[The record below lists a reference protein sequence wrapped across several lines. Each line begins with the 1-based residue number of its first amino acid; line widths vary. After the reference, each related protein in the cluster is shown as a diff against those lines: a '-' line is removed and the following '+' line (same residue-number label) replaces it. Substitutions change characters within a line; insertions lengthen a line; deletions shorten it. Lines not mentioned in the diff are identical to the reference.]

1 MFNRITL
8 FTPTYSF
15 YNFEYLKSF
24 NFARKEKIMIVE
36 NNKTCAV
43 IGAGVAGL
51 AAATRMRNKG
61 YLVTVFE
68 ANAFPGGKC
77 SSETKDGYRFDMGPS
92 VFTMP
97 QYVDE
102 LFILSGKNPR
112 DHFNY
117 IPLDPVYKYFF
128 ADGSFLNAYHGK
140 EKFAGQLAAK
150 TKDKKEDIIRYLDKT
165 ETIFTLTEEVFLQNS
180 LHRLKNFFTWPVAKG
195 ILNFGKIGA
204 FDTMNDA
211 NQKAFKDNRLVKIFN
226 RYATYN
232 GSSPH
237 LSPATLNVIAH
248 VEIVKGAFYP
258 EGGMV
263 SITASLTQLAKDI
276 GVQFNF
282 STPVREILIADK
294 KITGVRTDGGT
305 QFFDIVISNM
315 DVYNSY
321 KKLMPNIKRPI
332 KILDQPKSSSG
343 IIFYWGIKKEF
354 KELGLHNILFSEN
367 YEEEFNTIFA
377 KKAIYHDPTIY
388 LNITSKHTP
397 TDAPPECENWFSF
410 INVPNNSGQNWDM
423 FITEAREHMILKIN
437 RMLKTDIR
445 PLIESEMVFDPRVI
459 ESITSSAFGAIYGN
473 RSNNKFADFLRHA
486 NFSKDIK
493 NLYFCGGSVH
503 PGPSIPLCLL
513 SAKITTDL
521 IK

>member
-1 MFNRITL
+1 
-8 FTPTYSF
+8 
-15 YNFEYLKSF
+15 
-24 NFARKEKIMIVE
+24 MISE

-43 IGAGVAGL
+43 IGAGVSGL
-51 AAATRMRNKG
+51 GAAIRMRNKG
-61 YLVTVFE
+61 YKVTVFE
-68 ANAFPGGKC
+68 ANSFPGGKC
-77 SSETKDGYRFDMGPS
+77 STESKDGYRFDMGPS

-102 LFILSGKNPR
+102 LFTLSGKDPR

-128 ADGSFLNAYHGK
+128 EDGTTLDAYHGK
-140 EKFAGQLAAK
+140 EKFAEQLSQK
-150 TKDKKEDIIRYLDKT
+150 TKDKKEDIIKYLNKT
-165 ETIFTLTEEVFLQNS
+165 ETIYNLTDEVFLKNS

-204 FDTMNDA
+204 FDTMAGA
-211 NQKAFKDNRLVKIFN
+211 NQKAFKDSRLVQIFN

-232 GSSPH
+232 GSSPY

-258 EGGMV
+258 EGGMF
-263 SITASLTQLAKDI
+263 SIASSLVNLAEDI
-276 GVQFNF
+276 GVEFKF
-282 STPVREILIADK
+282 STPVKEILIENK
-294 KITGVRTDGGT
+294 KIKGVRTDNGPED
-305 QFFDIVISNM
+305 FDIVISNM

-321 KKLMPNIKRPI
+321 KKLMPAAKRPV
-332 KILDQPKSSSG
+332 KTLEQPKSSSG

-377 KKAIYHDPTIY
+377 KKSIHHDPTIY
-388 LNITSKHTP
+388 LNITSKHTA
-397 TDAPPECENWFSF
+397 TDAPPGCENWFSF
-410 INVPNNSGQNWDM
+410 INVPNNQGQNWDM
-423 FITEAREHMILKIN
+423 FITEARENMIRKIN
-437 RMLKTDIR
+437 RVLKTDIR

-459 ESITSSAFGAIYGN
+459 ENRTSSAFGAIYGN
-473 RSNNKFADFLRHA
+473 SSNNKFAAFLRHA

>member
-1 MFNRITL
+1 MIT
-8 FTPTYSF
+8 
-15 YNFEYLKSF
+15 
-24 NFARKEKIMIVE
+24 E

-43 IGAGVAGL
+43 IGAGVSGL
-51 AAATRMRNKG
+51 GAAIRMRNKG
-61 YLVTVFE
+61 YRVTVFE

-77 SSETKDGYRFDMGPS
+77 SSESKDGYRFDMGPS

-128 ADGSFLNAYHGK
+128 EDGSSLDAYHGK
-140 EKFAGQLAAK
+140 EKFAEQLAAK
-150 TKDKKEDIIRYLDKT
+150 TKDRKEDIIKYLDKT
-165 ETIFTLTEEVFLQNS
+165 ETIYNLTDEVFLKNS
-180 LHRLKNFFTWPVAKG
+180 LHRLKNFFTWPVLRG

-204 FDTMNDA
+204 FDTMAGA
-211 NQKAFKDNRLVKIFN
+211 NKKAFKDSRLVQIFN

-232 GSSPH
+232 GSSPY

-294 KITGVRTDGGT
+294 KITGVRTDNGSET
-305 QFFDIVISNM
+305 FDVVISNM

-321 KKLMPNIKRPI
+321 KKLMPGVKRPA
-332 KILDQPKSSSG
+332 KTLDQPKSSSG
-343 IIFYWGIKKEF
+343 IIFYWGINKEF

-397 TDAPPECENWFSF
+397 SDAPPGCENWFSF
-410 INVPNNSGQNWDM
+410 INVPNNQGQDWDM

-445 PLIESEMVFDPRVI
+445 PLIASEMVFDPRVI
-459 ESITSSAFGAIYGN
+459 ESRTSSAFGAIYGN
-473 RSNNKFADFLRHA
+473 SSNNKFAAFLRHA

-521 IK
+521 IPE

>member
-1 MFNRITL
+1 MIT
-8 FTPTYSF
+8 
-15 YNFEYLKSF
+15 
-24 NFARKEKIMIVE
+24 E

-43 IGAGVAGL
+43 IGAGVSGL
-51 AAATRMRNKG
+51 GAAIRMRNKG
-61 YLVTVFE
+61 YKVTVYE
-68 ANAFPGGKC
+68 ANSFPGGKL
-77 SSETKDGYRFDMGPS
+77 STETKDGYRFDMGPS

-112 DHFNY
+112 EHFNY
-117 IPLDPVYKYFF
+117 IPLDPVYKYLFE
-128 ADGSFLNAYHGK
+128 DGSTLDAYHGK

-150 TKDKKEDIIRYLDKT
+150 TKDKKEDIIKYLDKT
-165 ETIFTLTEEVFLQNS
+165 ETIFNLTDEVFLQNS

-204 FDTMNDA
+204 FDTMHGA
-211 NQKAFKDNRLVKIFN
+211 NQKAFKDSRLVQIFN

-232 GSSPH
+232 GSSPY

-263 SITASLTQLAKDI
+263 SITNSLVQLAKDI
-276 GVQFNF
+276 GVQFKF
-282 STPVREILIADK
+282 DTPVKEILIENK
-294 KITGVRTDGGT
+294 KTTGIKTDNGT
-305 QFFDIVISNM
+305 EPFDIVISNM

-321 KKLMPNIKRPI
+321 KKLMPNIKRPA
-332 KILDQPKSSSG
+332 KTLDQPKSSSG

-377 KKAIYHDPTIY
+377 KKSIYHDPTIY

-397 TDAPPECENWFSF
+397 SDAPPGCENWFSF
-410 INVPNNSGQNWDM
+410 INVPNNSGQDWDM
-423 FITEAREHMILKIN
+423 LITQAREHMILKIN

-459 ESITSSAFGAIYGN
+459 ESRTSSAFGAIYGN
-473 RSNNKFADFLRHA
+473 SSNNKFAAFLRHA
-486 NFSKDIK
+486 NFSKKIK

-513 SAKITTDL
+513 SAKITTSL
-521 IK
+521 IN

>member
-1 MFNRITL
+1 MV
-8 FTPTYSF
+8 S
-15 YNFEYLKSF
+15 
-24 NFARKEKIMIVE
+24 E

-43 IGAGVAGL
+43 IGAGVSGL
-51 AAATRMRNKG
+51 GAAIRMRNKG
-61 YLVTVFE
+61 YKVTVFE
-68 ANAFPGGKC
+68 ANSFPGGKC
-77 SSETKDGYRFDMGPS
+77 STESKDGYRFDMGPS

-112 DHFNY
+112 DHFKY

-128 ADGSFLNAYHGK
+128 EDGSTLDAYHGK
-140 EKFAGQLAAK
+140 EKFAEQLALK
-150 TKDKKEDIIRYLDKT
+150 TKDKKEDIIKYLDKT
-165 ETIFTLTEEVFLQNS
+165 ETIYKLTDEVFLKNS

-204 FDTMNDA
+204 FDTMNGA
-211 NQKAFKDNRLVKIFN
+211 NNKAFKDSRLVQIFN

-232 GSSPH
+232 GSSPY

-258 EGGMV
+258 EGGMF
-263 SITASLTQLAKDI
+263 SITSSLVQLAKDI
-276 GVQFNF
+276 GVEFRF
-282 STPVREILIADK
+282 SAPVNEILIENK
-294 KITGVRTDGGT
+294 KATGIKTDRGT
-305 QFFDIVISNM
+305 EAFDIVISNM

-321 KKLMPNIKRPI
+321 KKLMPDVKRPT
-332 KILDQPKSSSG
+332 KTLDQPKSSSG

-377 KKAIYHDPTIY
+377 KNSIYHDPTIY

-397 TDAPPECENWFSF
+397 SDAPQGCENWFSF
-410 INVPNNSGQNWDM
+410 INVPNNQGQNWEM
-423 FITEAREHMILKIN
+423 FITEARENMIQKIN
-437 RMLKTDIR
+437 RVLKTDIR
-445 PLIESEMVFDPRVI
+445 PLIESEMIFDPRVI
-459 ESITSSAFGAIYGN
+459 ENRTSSAFGAIYGN
-473 RSNNKFADFLRHA
+473 SSNNKFAAFLRHA

>member
-1 MFNRITL
+1 MIT
-8 FTPTYSF
+8 
-15 YNFEYLKSF
+15 
-24 NFARKEKIMIVE
+24 E
-36 NNKTCAV
+36 NNKKCAV
-43 IGAGVAGL
+43 IGAGVSGL
-51 AAATRMRNKG
+51 GAAIRMRNKG
-61 YLVTVFE
+61 YKVTVFE
-68 ANAFPGGKC
+68 ANSFPGGKC
-77 SSETKDGYRFDMGPS
+77 SSESKDGYRFDMGPS

-117 IPLDPVYKYFF
+117 KPLDPVYKYFF
-128 ADGSFLNAYHGK
+128 EDGSTLDAYHGK
-140 EKFAGQLAAK
+140 EKFAEQLSAK

-165 ETIFTLTEEVFLQNS
+165 ETIYNLTDEVFLKNS
-180 LHRLKNFFTWPVAKG
+180 LHRLKNFFTRPVAKG

-204 FDTMNDA
+204 FDTMNGA
-211 NQKAFKDNRLVKIFN
+211 NKKAFKDSRLVKIFN

-232 GSSPH
+232 GSSPY

-258 EGGMV
+258 VGGMV
-263 SITASLTQLAKDI
+263 NITNALVQLAKDI
-276 GVQFNF
+276 GVEFKF
-282 STPVREILIADK
+282 STPVKEIIIENK
-294 KITGVRTDGGT
+294 KIKAVRTDKGL
-305 QFFDIVISNM
+305 QDFDVVISNM

-321 KKLMPNIKRPI
+321 KKLMPNIKRPA
-332 KILDQPKSSSG
+332 KTLDQPKSSSG

-354 KELGLHNILFSEN
+354 KELGLHNILFAEN

-388 LNITSKHTP
+388 LNITSKHTL
-397 TDAPPECENWFSF
+397 TDAPPGCENWFSF
-410 INVPNNSGQNWDM
+410 INVPNNQGQDWDM
-423 FITEAREHMILKIN
+423 FINEARENMIQKID
-437 RMLKTDIR
+437 RVLKTDIR
-445 PLIESEMVFDPRVI
+445 PFIESEMVFDPRVI
-459 ESITSSAFGAIYGN
+459 EARTSSAFGAIYGN
-473 RSNNKFADFLRHA
+473 SSNNKFAAFLRHA

-521 IK
+521 IH

>member
-1 MFNRITL
+1 
-8 FTPTYSF
+8 
-15 YNFEYLKSF
+15 
-24 NFARKEKIMIVE
+24 MIRE
-36 NNKTCAV
+36 NNKSCAV
-43 IGAGVAGL
+43 IGAGVSGI
-51 AAATRMRNKG
+51 AAAIRMRNKG
-61 YLVTVFE
+61 YKVTVFE
-68 ANAFPGGKC
+68 ANPFPGGKC
-77 SSETKDGYRFDMGPS
+77 STENKDGYRFDMGPS

-102 LFILSGKNPR
+102 LFDISGKNPR

-117 IPLDPVYKYFF
+117 IHRDPVYKYFF
-128 ADGSFLNAYHGK
+128 EDGSALDAWHGK
-140 EKFAGQLAAK
+140 EKFAEQMAAK
-150 TKDKKEDIIRYLDKT
+150 TKDRKEDIIRYLDRA
-165 ETIFTLTEEVFLQNS
+165 ETIYNLTDEVFLKNS
-180 LHRLKNFFTWPVAKG
+180 LHRLKNFFTWPVVRG

-204 FDTMNDA
+204 FDTMNGT
-211 NQKAFKDNRLVKIFN
+211 NKKSFKDSRLVKIFN

-232 GSSPH
+232 GSSPY

-258 EGGMV
+258 EGGMF
-263 SITASLTQLAKDI
+263 SITASLVQLAKDI

-294 KITGVRTDGGT
+294 KVTGVRTDNGT
-305 QFFDIVISNM
+305 ESFDIVISNM

-321 KKLMPNIKRPI
+321 KKLMPAVKRPT
-332 KILDQPKSSSG
+332 KTLDQPKSSSG

-367 YEEEFNTIFA
+367 YEAEFDSIFS
-377 KKAIYHDPTIY
+377 KKSIYHDPTIY

-397 TDAPPECENWFSF
+397 TDAPPGCENWFSF
-410 INVPNNSGQNWDM
+410 INVPNNSGQDWDM
-423 FITEAREHMILKIN
+423 FITEARENMIKKIN
-437 RMLKTDIR
+437 RVLKTDIR

-459 ESITSSAFGAIYGN
+459 ENRTSSAFGAIYGN
-473 RSNNKFADFLRHA
+473 SSNNKFAAFLRHA

-513 SAKITTDL
+513 SAKITTHL

>member
-1 MFNRITL
+1 MITE
-8 FTPTYSF
+8 S
-15 YNFEYLKSF
+15 
-24 NFARKEKIMIVE
+24 
-36 NNKTCAV
+36 NKKCAV
-43 IGAGVAGL
+43 IGAGVSGL
-51 AAATRMRNKG
+51 GAAIRMRNKG
-61 YLVTVFE
+61 YKVTVFE

-77 SSETKDGYRFDMGPS
+77 SSESKDGYRFDMGPS

-128 ADGSFLNAYHGK
+128 EDGSTLDAYHGK
-140 EKFAGQLAAK
+140 EKFAEQLALK
-150 TKDKKEDIIRYLDKT
+150 TKDKKEDIIKYLDKT
-165 ETIFTLTEEVFLQNS
+165 ETIYNLTDEVFLKNS
-180 LHRLKNFFTWPVAKG
+180 LHRLKNFFTWPVLRG

-204 FDTMNDA
+204 FDTMAGA
-211 NQKAFKDNRLVKIFN
+211 NKKAFKDSRLVKIFN

-232 GSSPH
+232 GSSPY

-248 VEIVKGAFYP
+248 VEIIKGAFYP

-263 SITASLTQLAKDI
+263 SITASLAKLAKDI
-276 GVQFNF
+276 GVKFNF

-294 KITGVRTDGGT
+294 KITGVQTDNGAES
-305 QFFDIVISNM
+305 FDIVISNM

-321 KKLMPNIKRPI
+321 KKLMPGVKRPA
-332 KILDQPKSSSG
+332 KTLDQSKSSSG
-343 IIFYWGIKKEF
+343 IIFYWGIKNDF
-354 KELGLHNILFSEN
+354 KELGLHNILFAEN
-367 YEEEFNTIFA
+367 YEEEFDTIFS

-388 LNITSKHTP
+388 VNITSKHTP
-397 TDAPPECENWFSF
+397 TDAPPGCENWFAF
-410 INVPNNSGQNWDM
+410 INVPNNQGQDWDT
-423 FITEAREHMILKIN
+423 FVNEARENMILKVN
-437 RMLKTDIR
+437 RILKTDIR
-445 PLIESEMVFDPRVI
+445 PLIASEMVFDPRVI
-459 ESITSSAFGAIYGN
+459 ESRTSSAFGAIYGN
-473 RSNNKFADFLRHA
+473 SSNNKFAAFLRHA

-521 IK
+521 IR

>member
-1 MFNRITL
+1 MTSR
-8 FTPTYSF
+8 
-15 YNFEYLKSF
+15 
-24 NFARKEKIMIVE
+24 
-36 NNKTCAV
+36 NNKKCAV
-43 IGAGVAGL
+43 IGAGVSGI
-51 AAATRMRNKG
+51 AAAIRMRNKG
-61 YLVTVFE
+61 YIVTVFE
-68 ANAFPGGKC
+68 ANSFPGGKC

-102 LFILSGKNPR
+102 LFELSGKNPR

-128 ADGSFLNAYHGK
+128 EDGTMLEAHHGK
-140 EKFAGQLAAK
+140 EKFSEQLSAK
-150 TKDKKEDIIRYLDKT
+150 TNDTKEDIIRYLNKT
-165 ETIFTLTEEVFLQNS
+165 ETIYNLTEEVFLKNS
-180 LHRLKNFFTWPVAKG
+180 LHRFRNFLTWPVLRG

-204 FDTMNDA
+204 FDTMNSA
-211 NQKAFKDNRLVKIFN
+211 NQKAFKDSRLVRIFN

-232 GSSPH
+232 GSSPY

-248 VEIVKGAFYP
+248 VEIAKGAFYP
-258 EGGMV
+258 VGGMY
-263 SITASLTQLAKDI
+263 SITSSLVQLAKDI

-282 STPVREILIADK
+282 STPVQEILIENK
-294 KITGVRTDGGT
+294 KAVGVRTDNGT
-305 QFFDIVISNM
+305 ENFDIVISNM

-321 KKLMPNIKRPI
+321 KKLMPNVKRPART
-332 KILDQPKSSSG
+332 LDQPKSSSG
-343 IIFYWGIKKEF
+343 IIFYWGIKREF
-354 KELGLHNILFSEN
+354 KELGLHNILFAEN
-367 YEEEFNTIFA
+367 YEEEFDTIFS
-377 KKAIYHDPTIY
+377 KKSIYHDPTIY

-397 TDAPPECENWFSF
+397 TDAPPGCENWFSF
-410 INVPNNSGQNWDM
+410 INVPNNSGQDWDV
-423 FITEAREHMILKIN
+423 FIAEARENMIKKIN
-437 RMLKTDIR
+437 QVLKTDIR

-459 ESITSSAFGAIYGN
+459 ENLTSSAFGAIYGN
-473 RSNNKFADFLRHA
+473 SSNNKFAAFLRHA

-513 SAKITTDL
+513 SAKITTGL

>member
-1 MFNRITL
+1 MIT
-8 FTPTYSF
+8 
-15 YNFEYLKSF
+15 
-24 NFARKEKIMIVE
+24 E
-36 NNKTCAV
+36 NNKKCAV
-43 IGAGVAGL
+43 VGAGVSGL
-51 AAATRMRNKG
+51 GAAIRMRNKG
-61 YLVTVFE
+61 YKVTVFE
-68 ANAFPGGKC
+68 ANSFPGGKC
-77 SSETKDGYRFDMGPS
+77 SSESNNGYRFDMGPS

-128 ADGSFLNAYHGK
+128 EDGSFLDAYHSK
-140 EKFAGQLAAK
+140 EQFAEKLAAK
-150 TKDKKEDIIRYLDKT
+150 TKDKKEDILKYLDKT
-165 ETIFTLTEEVFLQNS
+165 ETIFNLTDKVFLQNS
-180 LHRLKNFFTWPVAKG
+180 LHRLKNFFTWPVLKG

-204 FDTMNDA
+204 FDTMNSA
-211 NQKAFKDNRLVKIFN
+211 NQKAFKDSRLVKIFN

-232 GSSPH
+232 GSSPY

-248 VEIVKGAFYP
+248 VEIAKGAFYP

-263 SITASLTQLAKDI
+263 SITKSLTQLAKDI
-276 GVQFNF
+276 GVEFKF
-282 STPVREILIADK
+282 STPVRELLIDNK
-294 KITGVRTDGGT
+294 KVTGIRTDNST
-305 QFFDIVISNM
+305 ENFDIVISNM

-321 KKLMPNIKRPI
+321 KKLMPNVKRPA
-332 KILDQPKSSSG
+332 KTLDQPKSSSG

-397 TDAPPECENWFSF
+397 SDAPPGCENWFSF
-410 INVPNNSGQNWDM
+410 INVPNNQGQDWDM
-423 FITEAREHMILKIN
+423 FITEARENMMLKIN

-445 PLIESEMVFDPRVI
+445 PLIESEMIFDPRVI
-459 ESITSSAFGAIYGN
+459 EARTSSAFGAIYGN
-473 RSNNKFADFLRHA
+473 SSNNKFAAFLRHA
-486 NFSKDIK
+486 NFSKDLK

-513 SAKITTDL
+513 SAKITTGL
-521 IK
+521 IR

>member
-1 MFNRITL
+1 
-8 FTPTYSF
+8 
-15 YNFEYLKSF
+15 
-24 NFARKEKIMIVE
+24 MIKE

-43 IGAGVAGL
+43 IGAGVSGL
-51 AAATRMRNKG
+51 GAAIRMRNKG
-61 YLVTVFE
+61 YKVTVFE
-68 ANAFPGGKC
+68 ANSFPGGKC
-77 SSETKDGYRFDMGPS
+77 STETKDGYRFDMGPS

-97 QYVDE
+97 EYVDE

-128 ADGSFLNAYHGK
+128 EDGTTLDAFHGK
-140 EKFAGQLAAK
+140 EKFAEQLSKK
-150 TKDKKEDIIRYLDKT
+150 TKDKKEDIIRYLSKT
-165 ETIFTLTEEVFLQNS
+165 ETIYNLTDEVFLKNS
-180 LHRLKNFFTWPVAKG
+180 LHRLKNFFTWPVARG

-204 FDTMNDA
+204 FDTMAGA
-211 NQKAFKDNRLVKIFN
+211 NQKAFKDSRLVQIFN

-232 GSSPH
+232 GSSPY

-258 EGGMV
+258 EGGMF
-263 SITASLTQLAKDI
+263 SITSSLVKLARDI
-276 GVQFNF
+276 GVTFRF
-282 STPVREILIADK
+282 SSPVKEILIKDK
-294 KITGVRTDGGT
+294 KIKGIRTDSGAED
-305 QFFDIVISNM
+305 FDIVISNM

-321 KKLMPNIKRPI
+321 KKLMPAVKRPA
-332 KILDQPKSSSG
+332 KTLDQPKSSSG

-367 YEEEFNTIFA
+367 YEEEFNTLFA
-377 KKAIYHDPTIY
+377 KKTIYHDPTIY
-388 LNITSKHTP
+388 LNITSKHTAS
-397 TDAPPECENWFSF
+397 DAPPGCENWFSF
-410 INVPNNSGQNWDM
+410 INVPNNQGQDWDM
-423 FITEAREHMILKIN
+423 FITESRENMIKKIN
-437 RMLKTDIR
+437 RVLKTDIR

-459 ESITSSAFGAIYGN
+459 ENRTSSAFGAIYGN
-473 RSNNKFADFLRHA
+473 SSNNKFAAFLRHA
-486 NFSKDIK
+486 NFSKEIK

-513 SAKITTDL
+513 SAKITTGL